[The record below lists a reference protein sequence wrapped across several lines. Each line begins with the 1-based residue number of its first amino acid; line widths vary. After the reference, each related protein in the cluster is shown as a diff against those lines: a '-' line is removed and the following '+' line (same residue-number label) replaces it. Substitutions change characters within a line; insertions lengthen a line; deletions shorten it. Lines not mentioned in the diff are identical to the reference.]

1 MSDKVD
7 APFEVI
13 ADQDG
18 DPVSIARKLENFAAD
33 LRRPG
38 LGPIKNVCAAD
49 VENAEE
55 DHRWEVLDDLI
66 ETLNR
71 QVPEDMTVGWHPD
84 DSGTIIYA
92 QSAWFDF
99 ESPYGS
105 YGT

>member
-55 DHRWEVLDDLI
+55 DHRWEVLDDTI
-66 ETLNR
+66 TAFNQ
-71 QVPEDMTVGWHPD
+71 QVPDGMTTGWHPNE
-84 DSGTIIYA
+84 SGTLIYT
-92 QSAWFDF
+92 SESWFG
-99 ESPYGS
+99 ESDS
-105 YGT
+105 